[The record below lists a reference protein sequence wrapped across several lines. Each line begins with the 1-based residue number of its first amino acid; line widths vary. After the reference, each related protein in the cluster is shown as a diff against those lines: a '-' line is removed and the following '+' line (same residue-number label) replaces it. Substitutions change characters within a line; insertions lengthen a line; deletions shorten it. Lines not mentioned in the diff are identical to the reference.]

1 MKTKEEMIKELK
13 EGICRVVFTKKN
25 GEERD
30 MTCTLSSIYLPAAK
44 VGARKKSEVT
54 TDAIAVYDI
63 NAEGWRSFNIS
74 NVKIFEWVS
83 A

>member
-1 MKTKEEMIKELK
+1 MKTREEMIDCLK

-30 MTCTLSSIYLPAAK
+30 MTCTLSAVYLPEYK
-44 VGARKKSEVT
+44 KSTHKKSEIK

-63 NAEGWRSFNIS
+63 NAVGWRSFNVS
-74 NVKIFEWVS
+74 NVKNFEWIS
-83 A
+83 I